1 MNIPISIP
9 NGIANFVRLVNGYI
23 PEGMKPLS
31 VAQVIQWLRNEG
43 LMQEILKEDGR
54 KIIYISSYDPVC
66 GTGKLEDVTT
76 KEEMQLVKQILSLID
91 ER

>member
-1 MNIPISIP
+1 MKEKDTLIIKKGGKDVKCKIVFTFECPEN
-9 NGIANFVRLVNGYI
+9 VKKYI
-23 PEGMKPLS
+23 GNTDGS
-31 VAQVIQWLRNEG
+31 
-43 LMQEILKEDGR
+43 LKEDGR

>member
-1 MNIPISIP
+1 MVVEHVKEKDTLIIKKGGKEVKCKIVFTFECPE
-9 NGIANFVRLVNGYI
+9 NGKKYLGYTD
-23 PEGMKPLS
+23 GS
-31 VAQVIQWLRNEG
+31 
-43 LMQEILKEDGR
+43 LKEDGR

>member
-1 MNIPISIP
+1 MVVEHVKEKDTLIIKKGGKYVKCKIVFTFECPE
-9 NGIANFVRLVNGYI
+9 NGKKYIGYTD
-23 PEGMKPLS
+23 GS
-31 VAQVIQWLRNEG
+31 
-43 LMQEILKEDGR
+43 LKEDGR